1 MEAVETDEN
10 VVHAA
15 EDMVAEG
22 APVFAHGAA
31 PSVGDDGGEAD
42 EADEVAGDVFDV
54 VVVGAGPTGENLA
67 DRAHAGGLSVAIV
80 EHELVGGECSYWAC
94 MPSKALLR
102 PIGALSDAR
111 RVAGAAQ
118 AVAGPADAAA
128 VLARRDEFAHDWKDD
143 GQVYW
148 LTKAGLHLVRGHG
161 RLDGARRVV
170 VRTPDGAE
178 RVLTAR
184 HAVALCT
191 GTQAS
196 VPDLPGVAEAKVW
209 TSREATSAKS
219 VPARLA
225 VIGGG
230 VVAVEMATAWQ
241 ALGSEVTMLVR
252 DDKLL
257 AGMEPFAGQIVTEG
271 LIENGVDV
279 RFGASATAVRRKDNG
294 AVELT
299 LAGGGTLSADE
310 VLFATGR
317 HPATAD
323 LGLESVGLKPGGWLD
338 VDDTGLVQGVDG
350 AWLHAAGDLNHRAL
364 LTHQGKYQGRIFGGA
379 IVDRALGRALDTEPW
394 GRSVA
399 TADLRAVTQVVFS
412 DPEAAAAGLT
422 LEQAQREGLRV
433 RAVDYDLGQVAGAAL
448 YADGYRGRAR
458 AVVDLDREVLVG
470 VTFVGPG
477 VAELV
482 HSAAMAVAGE
492 VPLSRLWHVVP
503 AYPTI
508 GEVWLRLLETYR
520 G

>member
-1 MEAVETDEN
+1 MEAPDEN
-10 VVHAA
+10 VVEAA
-15 EDMVAEG
+15 QEMVAEG
-22 APVFAHGAA
+22 APTFAHGAA
-31 PSVGDDGGEAD
+31 PAVGDDGTADTIDPPDGE
-42 EADEVAGDVFDV
+42 VFDV
-54 VVVGAGPTGENLA
+54 IVVGGGPTGENLA
-67 DRAHAGGLSVAIV
+67 DRAHAGGLSVAVV

-102 PIGALSDAR
+102 PVAAVADAR
-111 RVAGAAQ
+111 RVDGAKQ
-118 AVAGPADAAA
+118 AVTGELDVAAI
-128 VLARRDEFAHDWKDD
+128 LARRDEFTSNWKDD
-143 GQVYW
+143 GQVDW
-148 LTKAGLHLVRGHG
+148 LAKAGLCLVRGHA
-161 RLDGARRVV
+161 RLDGERRVV
-170 VRTPDGAE
+170 VRTPEGTD
-178 RVLTAR
+178 RILNAR

-209 TSREATSAKS
+209 TSREATSAKH
-219 VPARLA
+219 VPGRLA

-230 VVAVEMATAWQ
+230 VVAVEMAAAWR
-241 ALGSEVTMLVR
+241 ALGSEVTLLVR
-252 DDKLL
+252 DDRLL
-257 AGMEPFAGQIVTEG
+257 TGMEPFAGELVAEK
-271 LIENGVDV
+271 LAEDGVDV
-279 RFGASATAVRRKDNG
+279 RFGESATAVRRQDDG
-294 AVELT
+294 TVDLT
-299 LAGGGTLSADE
+299 LAGGGTLTADE

-317 HPATAD
+317 RPATAD
-323 LGLESVGLKPGGWLD
+323 LGLDSVGLKPGSWLP
-338 VDDTGLVQGVDG
+338 VDETGLVQGVSG
-350 AWLHAAGDLNHRAL
+350 TWLYSAGDVNHRAL

-379 IVDRALGRALDTEPW
+379 IADRAFGRELDTAPW

-399 TADLRAVTQVVFS
+399 TADVRAVPQVVFS

-422 LEQAQREGLRV
+422 LKQAQDQGLNV

-482 HSAAMAVAGE
+482 HSAAMAVAAE

-503 AYPTI
+503 AYPTL